1 MRIRTAVRKNSGK
14 PDGIG
19 KSSGNR
25 RKIQSA
31 HSRQNTGFPIRIHAF
46 HSNAV
51 ILRSARIWSRARRTS
66 LAHIPQRQER
76 IPNTGIPNH
85 TKAMRTRSETR

>member
-31 HSRQNTGFPIRIHAF
+31 QSRQNTGFPDQDPCVPF
-46 HSNAV
+46 K
-51 ILRSARIWSRARRTS
+51 RSDPSECQDMEQGKEN
-66 LAHIPQRQER
+66 LAC
-76 IPNTGIPNH
+76 
-85 TKAMRTRSETR
+85 

>member
-31 HSRQNTGFPIRIHAF
+31 QSRQNTGFPIRIHAF

-51 ILRSARIWSRARRTS
+51 ILRSARIWSRDPEPHESNADE
-66 LAHIPQRQER
+66 ER
-76 IPNTGIPNH
+76 DQVMEKCELRPS
-85 TKAMRTRSETR
+85 KAI

>member
-31 HSRQNTGFPIRIHAF
+31 QSRQNTGFPIRIHAF
-46 HSNAV
+46 HS
-51 ILRSARIWSRARRTS
+51 IQT
-66 LAHIPQRQER
+66 Q
-76 IPNTGIPNH
+76 
-85 TKAMRTRSETR
+85 